1 MNFKHLFL
9 TTLFAASFGLVACD
23 NSSSADSS
31 DDNSNKKSTEKKQ
44 DVISDAGQTYC
55 NVTTASNSVTVDMA
69 LEGEATYTS
78 TVTDAGSRYKT
89 ILSEYWYASSSDA
102 EDECD
107 DQKREAASW
116 RDGSYQV
123 TCSGN
128 RIYVSE
134 IDEGSLRDHEDNF
147 RNLCRQ
153 FEARYGSSSGQ
164 NNSTA
169 NNGSNNSKGEPECNV
184 SRTDKSIAISFSYKN
199 FIFETT
205 ASLQGTGSDVSSV
218 TTSKNTYPTQTR
230 ADYECEST
238 KRTAA
243 GYPEGSYQLS
253 CSGKTVSM
261 TTITDGD
268 KDYFYV
274 DAVADNFC
282 KALRE
287 AYNNGE
293 LDDMYEGFYDI

>member
-1 MNFKHLFL
+1 MNLKHLFFA
-9 TTLFAASFGLVACD
+9 TLFASTFGLIACD
-23 NSSSADSS
+23 DSSSANSS
-31 DDNSNKKSTEKKQ
+31 NDNPNNNGKQ
-44 DVISDAGQTYC
+44 NVFSGSGQTYC

-78 TVTDAGSRYKT
+78 TVTDAGGRYKT

-169 NNGSNNSKGEPECNV
+169 NNGSNKSKGEPECNASQV
-184 SRTDKSIAISFSYKN
+184 GNSVILSFAYKN
-199 FIFETT
+199 YANEMTVSLRQT
-205 ASLQGTGSDVSSV
+205 ASGPSTVVSTKV
-218 TTSKNTYPTQTR
+218 TYPNETV
-230 ADYECEST
+230 ASSDCKDA
-238 KRTAA
+238 KRDAE
-243 GYPEGSYQLS
+243 YYSDGSKTVS
-253 CSGKTVSM
+253 CSGNIVQTETVSAG
-261 TTITDGD
+261 TN
-268 KDYFYV
+268 DYDSFEWIAEKYCKNIQ
-274 DAVADNFC
+274 DAY
-282 KALRE
+282 E
-287 AYNNGE
+287 SGE
-293 LDDMYEGFYDI
+293 LQRSYDEMFGN

>member
-1 MNFKHLFL
+1 MNLKHLFFA
-9 TTLFAASFGLVACD
+9 TLFASTFGLIACD
-23 NSSSADSS
+23 DSSSANSS
-31 DDNSNKKSTEKKQ
+31 NDNPNNNGKQ
-44 DVISDAGQTYC
+44 NVISGSGQTYC

-169 NNGSNNSKGEPECNV
+169 NNGSNNSKGEPECSV

-274 DAVADNFC
+274 DAVADNYC

>member
-1 MNFKHLFL
+1 MNLKHLFFA
-9 TTLFAASFGLVACD
+9 TLFAASFGLVACD

-44 DVISDAGQTYC
+44 DVISDAGQAYC

-274 DAVADNFC
+274 DAVADNYC

>member
-9 TTLFAASFGLVACD
+9 TTLLAASFGLVACD
-23 NSSSADSS
+23 NSSSAESS
-31 DDNSNKKSTEKKQ
+31 DDNSNKNGKQ
-44 DVISDAGQTYC
+44 DVISHSGQTYC
-55 NVTTASNSVTVDMA
+55 NVTTTAKSVTVSMA

-89 ILSEYWYASSSDA
+89 ISSEYWYASSSDA
-102 EDECD
+102 NKECN
-107 DQKREAASW
+107 DQKKEAASW

-123 TCSGN
+123 SCSGN
-128 RIYVSE
+128 KIYVSE
-134 IDEGSLRDHEDNF
+134 IDEGSLSAHESNF
-147 RNLCRQ
+147 RDLCLQ
-153 FEARYGSSSGQ
+153 FDARYGSSSGQ

-230 ADYECEST
+230 ADYECESM

-243 GYPEGSYQLS
+243 GYPDGSYQIS
-253 CSGKTVSM
+253 CSDNTVSM
-261 TTITDGD
+261 TMIGDGD
-268 KDYFYV
+268 DDFDYINGY
-274 DAVADNFC
+274 ADSYC
-282 KALRE
+282 ETARK